1 VRWAQSEAGSLV
13 GQGFVESWNGRRA
26 RATRKLVQEP
36 LSSSA
41 FVRPR
46 AVSEHAEWPC
56 RVHYTLVRA
65 LIAVALPL
73 SLPPAPKAA
82 TLVVA
87 PKCWGP
93 EDRSRSFNGTMST
106 SGGTIQEQIG
116 RRGSERVIQSSYGA
130 VEASGKKRRSVGRGA
145 SHAHRA
151 DASTSPANVDAREDQ
166 PQPPASA
173 AAIERRV
180 HPCRRVRALD
190 RALRLK
196 EATVLFGVR
205 LPRSAGL

>member
-1 VRWAQSEAGSLV
+1 MTA
-13 GQGFVESWNGRRA
+13 
-26 RATRKLVQEP
+26 
-36 LSSSA
+36 
-41 FVRPR
+41 
-46 AVSEHAEWPC
+46 
-56 RVHYTLVRA
+56 
-65 LIAVALPL
+65 
-73 SLPPAPKAA
+73 APE
-82 TLVVA
+82 
-87 PKCWGP
+87 CWGA
-93 EDRSRSFNGTMST
+93 EHRSRSFNGTMST

-116 RRGSERVIQSSYGA
+116 RRDGERVIQSSYGV
-130 VEASGKKRRSVGRGA
+130 VEASGKSVGRWGA
-145 SHAHRA
+145 AHAHAHRA

-196 EATVLFGVR
+196 EATVLFGVG